1 MIFEIPGREKIEI
14 KDVIFDYNGT
24 IAIDG
29 KLILGVDKI
38 INELTNGH
46 TDIINFHVITADTY
60 GTVEKALENTNC
72 KVIKIP
78 EDNQDLSKLDY
89 LLNLGKETTLCVGNG
104 KNDHLMLKEA
114 IIGIALIQDEGV
126 CVESLLSADI
136 AVKSIMDV
144 FAYFKTPDRIIATLR
159 N

>member
-1 MIFEIPGREKIEI
+1 MIIFEIPGRKKIGI
-14 KDVIFDYNGT
+14 QDIVFDYNGT

-29 KLILGVDKI
+29 KLIKGVGKE
-38 INELTNGH
+38 INKLAN
-46 TDIINFHVITADTY
+46 IINFHIITADTY
-60 GTVEKALENTNC
+60 GSVEKALDNINC

-78 EDNQDLSKLDY
+78 EENQDISKLDY
-89 LLNLGKETTLCVGNG
+89 LIKTGKETTLCVGNG
-104 KNDHLMLKEA
+104 KNDHLMLKES
-114 IIGIALIQDEGV
+114 ILGIALIQDEGA

-136 AVKSIMDV
+136 VCKSIMDV